1 MCVKNYRE
9 DLENEALL
17 ITSSPLPFQKAVV
30 GISMQPNKSD
40 DQVVFTDKTTHEGN
54 EPPRR
59 IYVREEF
66 THENSGKVQ
75 PDAVKR

>member
-1 MCVKNYRE
+1 MVFGSLAHQIETDDHIPC
-9 DLENEALL
+9 
-17 ITSSPLPFQKAVV
+17 T
-30 GISMQPNKSD
+30 NKG
-40 DQVVFTDKTTHEGN
+40 QEVN